1 MKKIH
6 RGANDNHLSTTENPE
21 VFWTSYWMKE
31 TKFWLAYVSTKSWK
45 IAIIMEGKIYTLR
58 LIKWKKIFGL
68 EQTDEL

>member
-31 TKFWLAYVSTKSWK
+31 TKFWLAYVSTNSWIMK
-45 IAIIMEGKIYTLR
+45 KKAMKMEGKISTLR
-58 LIKWKKIFGL
+58 NLSKIGL